1 MVISEPYTASR
12 GQVQTVAFVLK
23 SYRAGVEH
31 SDLWIEK
38 HA

>member
-1 MVISEPYTASR
+1 MVIFVPCTASL
-12 GQVQTVAFVLK
+12 GQVQTLAFVLK

>member
-1 MVISEPYTASR
+1 MLIFAPFTAPH
-12 GQVQTVAFVLK
+12 GQVQTLAFGLR